1 MQGKRFWY
9 LKSIGALA
17 LVIFGGQFFFQVQD
31 DYSVLSTSLLT
42 PLKEMAEER
51 RELTSDLVIEDV
63 RLKLMA
69 EPKEFFNFYRYKADV
84 LIKNLGGALED
95 GVITIKTGNDGEKI
109 VLKEIDLANGG
120 NYLLEDLEVLVD
132 GEWNSQKIKI
142 EVFLHNRHELVKT
155 NNSYETE
162 VYGFASKIEIS
173 KKALEKARL
182 SGLEIW
188 YSDKLEARK
197 ENYRESLEDG
207 LVESYSVI
215 EMSGEVLKDDNFKKL
230 SVFTEKEGFYFLKE
244 EGSESDKS
252 RVSDILHF
260 TNDEILT
267 RGDFAVLFLEEMRLK
282 AEVPEVEFLSDVG
295 LDDERAAEIYTIY
308 GLGIL
313 KDEEGFLRP
322 EKLMTRAEAL
332 EAIFDYFDVEFSSE
346 EEVAEFSDVETDSPL
361 QNYLATLVSDENF
374 SSFGEEF
381 RPDDPASNSFIKFLI
396 NEYR

>member
-63 RLKLMA
+63 RLKLM
-69 EPKEFFNFYRYKADV
+69 
-84 LIKNLGGALED
+84 ED

-252 RVSDILHF
+252 RVSDVLHF